1 MELAPTIFSAGWASG
16 VNAYATVLL
25 LGILGRAGV
34 GDVPEPL
41 TRDSVL
47 ALAALMYAIEFVTD
61 KVPYLDN
68 TWDLIH
74 TAIRPAIGS
83 AVGIE
88 FADLDGASELGGA
101 AGGGT
106 TALAS
111 HGVKT
116 GLRLAVNIS
125 PEPLSNIV
133 VSLLED
139 MAVAGVVV
147 LALENPEIAAV
158 VAAVLLATGIVLV
171 ILLARVIRRSYA
183 RWRRQRG
190 GRAPP
195 DPPGG

>member
-1 MELAPTIFSAGWASG
+1 MELAPTIFSTGWASG

-34 GDVPEPL
+34 GDVPDPL

-47 ALAALMYAIEFVTD
+47 AIAALMYAIEFVAD

-68 TWDLIH
+68 TWDLVH
-74 TAIRPAIGS
+74 TAIRPAIGG
-83 AVGIE
+83 AVGVE
-88 FADLDGASELGGA
+88 FADLDGASELGGG
-101 AGGGT
+101 AGGGA

-116 GLRLAVNIS
+116 GLRLAVNSS
-125 PEPLSNIV
+125 PEPLSNIL

-147 LALENPEIAAV
+147 LALENPEIAAA
-158 VAAVLLATGIVLV
+158 VAAVLLVAGIALV
-171 ILLARVIRRSYA
+171 VLLAKLIRRAYA
-183 RWRRQRG
+183 KWRRRG
-190 GRAPP
+190 RSP
-195 DPPGG
+195 